1 MLSCERG
8 TVAAVLSGSRWG
20 LVAAGAV
27 ALAGFAAG
35 CGSDQGKFA
44 NRPRP
49 PEPITVTAAIDH
61 DRVRVS
67 PATFGAGGITVL
79 VSNQSGAAQELTF
92 ETDEIGGPP
101 DAIRKSVGP
110 VADGDTAQ
118 LQVNPPRRGTYRLS
132 VKDPA
137 IRPATITVGPRR
149 PSSQNDLLTP

>member
-1 MLSCERG
+1 MLSCGGG
-8 TVAAVLSGSRWG
+8 TVAAVLSGSRWV
-20 LVAAGAV
+20 LVAAGAF
-27 ALAGFAAG
+27 ALGGFAAG
-35 CGSDQGKFA
+35 CGSDHKFA

-49 PEPITVTAAIDH
+49 PEPITITAAIDH
-61 DRVRVS
+61 HRVRVS

-92 ETDEIGGPP
+92 ETDEVAGPP

-118 LQVNPPRRGTYRLS
+118 LQVDPPRPGTYRLS
-132 VKDPA
+132 VRDAA
-137 IRPATITVGPRR
+137 IRPATIKVGPRR